1 MTERN
6 RGISYRRTL
15 RDAATPTG
23 QAERAA
29 CETAW
34 EIQDACNLRAL
45 LAAWL
50 EHIDMIAAGLD
61 GDEIN
66 SHPSTLAFLSK
77 LNSLTHMNP
86 RRESAALNVCR
97 EVARGRETDMEY
109 EVIPLRASR

>member
-1 MTERN
+1 M
-6 RGISYRRTL
+6 SYKRRL

-23 QAERAA
+23 QVERAA

-34 EIQDACNLRAL
+34 EVQDACNLRAL
-45 LAAWL
+45 TAAWL
-50 EHIDMIAAGLD
+50 EHIDLMIGAGLD

-86 RRESAALNVCR
+86 RRESAALNLCR
-97 EVARGRETDMEY
+97 EVAHSREPDMEY
-109 EVIPLRASR
+109 EVIPLRAS